1 MYKRQFHTSSA
12 VEQKIISFAAQFAG
26 GEAVAEQ
33 LLKLFPLR
41 KIAHFTEYMILGC
54 FSTAGYWYYQREK
67 RKTEHSSVLPVMGFC
82 TLLAALDEFHQAF
95 VPGRTSSLWDVLL
108 DSVGAFT
115 GIFLSACVIKKI
127 REMKK
132 QG

>member
-1 MYKRQFHTSSA
+1 M
-12 VEQKIISFAAQFAG
+12 
-26 GEAVAEQ
+26 AEQ

-82 TLLAALDEFHQAF
+82 ALLAALDEFHQAF
-95 VPGRTSSLWDVLL
+95 VPGRTSSIWDVLL

-127 REMKK
+127 RGMKK